1 MSPVAMGD
9 LRKSEGAVEIV
20 ETWKESTIVRKRPML
35 ILEVECEMESGEML
49 DEPEVALVCRRSK
62 SSANEVINKTEHPA
76 HEREGEA
83 LEGFR
88 LSH

>member
-1 MSPVAMGD
+1 
-9 LRKSEGAVEIV
+9 
-20 ETWKESTIVRKRPML
+20 ML

-76 HEREGEA
+76 HERGRGTRGISSFSLVA
-83 LEGFR
+83 
-88 LSH
+88 SHLAHGGCISVAELATQ